1 MLMVLVQELKETKTN
16 WKHKWRLR
24 DEAAHRLRLKIS
36 ANEESPIEYKNSRS
50 DSKKREIL

>member
-1 MLMVLVQELKETKTN
+1 MVLVQELKETKTN